1 MPFLGLSRCFIHSF
15 THVLCALPRAPVQDG
30 SEAKV
35 LSTTIRQSLAEA
47 YELDVSIRET
57 FGFGADELSKE
68 DIAVMLEVDMN
79 E

>member
-1 MPFLGLSRCFIHSF
+1 M
-15 THVLCALPRAPVQDG
+15 QDG